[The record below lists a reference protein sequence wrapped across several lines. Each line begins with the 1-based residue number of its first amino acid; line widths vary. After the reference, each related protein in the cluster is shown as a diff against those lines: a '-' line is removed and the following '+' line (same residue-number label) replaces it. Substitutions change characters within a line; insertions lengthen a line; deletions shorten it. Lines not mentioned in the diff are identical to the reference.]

1 VSDVLPRLRFVPPD
15 APFHVVLVEPEIP
28 QNTGSIGRLCV
39 ATGSRLHLVGR
50 LGFDISSKAVR
61 RAGLDYWKRLDPS
74 IHTDLD
80 ACLGSIRPT
89 ATIVLTANASRP
101 YLEAPFAPGAAIVLG
116 GESRGLPRSVLEAHA
131 GSLFGIPTIA
141 SVRSLNLAGAAAVVL
156 YEALRVTGALS
167 STFLEDPSSG

>member
-61 RAGLDYWKRLDPS
+61 RAGLDYWKR
-74 IHTDLD
+74 
-80 ACLGSIRPT
+80 LGSIRPT

>member
-50 LGFDISSKAVR
+50 LGFD
-61 RAGLDYWKRLDPS
+61 YWKRLDPS
-74 IHTDLD
+74 IHPDLD